1 MRVRDHVALT
11 TVGAMLLCPRLRGA
25 ALAPWAVGI
34 LLDVD
39 HYLWFCA
46 HERTVSL
53 KKAVRFFNQ
62 AQPPQHA
69 GTRALH
75 HPLVLP
81 LLVALSVPWRGAR
94 LLLMGVVFHVSLD
107 TYHQIRL
114 AGARRETLRRDDFTC
129 QQCGARGKDV
139 VAHLWRQP
147 LLLPSYRIQHFISL
161 CGRCHELAH
170 NKGFTKEFTRSPLPV
185 IYRRPA
191 QSKESPAECAPL
203 THQQDGTTHGVEAHE
218 YMALAD

>member
-1 MRVRDHVALT
+1 VRVRDHVALT
-11 TVGAMLLCPRLRGA
+11 SLGVALLYPHLRRS

-94 LLLMGVVFHVSLD
+94 LLLMGFVFHVSLD
-107 TYHQIRL
+107 IYHQIRL
-114 AGARRETLRRDDFTC
+114 TGARRETLRRDNFTC
-129 QQCGARGKDV
+129 QRCGARERDV

-147 LLLPSYRIQHFISL
+147 LLLPSYRIDHFISL
-161 CGRCHELAH
+161 CGRCHEMAH
-170 NKGFTKEFTRSPLPV
+170 SKEIMRSPLPV
-185 IYRRPA
+185 VYRRLA

-203 THQQDGTTHGVEAHE
+203 THRQDGTTYGVDAHE
-218 YMALAD
+218 YTALAD

>member
-1 MRVRDHVALT
+1 VRVRDHIALT
-11 TVGAMLLCPRLRGA
+11 TMGATLLYPRLRGA

-53 KKAVRFFNQ
+53 KKAVRYFNQ

-94 LLLMGVVFHVSLD
+94 LLLLGFVFHISLD
-107 TYHQIRL
+107 IYHQIRL
-114 AGARRETLRRDDFTC
+114 TGARRKTLRRDDFTC
-129 QQCGARGKDV
+129 QQCGARGADV
-139 VAHLWRQP
+139 IAHLWRQP
-147 LLLPSYRIQHFISL
+147 LLLPSYRIHHFISL
-161 CGRCHELAH
+161 CSRCHEAAH
-170 NKGFTKEFTRSPLPV
+170 SKGITRYSLPV
-185 IYRRPA
+185 VYRRLA
-191 QSKESPAECAPL
+191 QSKESPAERAPL
-203 THQQDGTTHGVEAHE
+203 AHRQDGAIYGVEEHQ